1 MNLLSTSDLIDINNA
16 FKDLRDTFL
25 QSIVIYHVLGERLDR
40 FMEDTEL
47 IADKIVNLPVLIV
60 PSKMGKV
67 EILQKGKQD
76 FTESYVL
83 VFWEDLVNTGL
94 ADTNAYFL
102 QADKDFMVIN
112 GEKVDVIGVNK
123 VPDLGNLKNY
133 VKIQY
138 RKKLAIEGGF

>member
-1 MNLLSTSDLIDINNA
+1 MNLLSNADLIEINKA
-16 FKDLRDTFL
+16 FTDLRDTFL
-25 QSIVIYHVLGERLDR
+25 QSIVIYHLLGERVDR

-60 PSKMGKV
+60 PSKIGKV

-102 QADKDFMVIN
+102 QADKDFMVVD
-112 GEKVDVIGVNK
+112 GQKVEVIGVNK
-123 VPDLGNLKNY
+123 VPDLGTLKNY

-138 RKKLAIEGGF
+138 RQELKKDDF

>member
-1 MNLLSTSDLIDINNA
+1 MNLLSNADLIEINKA
-16 FKDLRDTFL
+16 FTDLRDTFL
-25 QSIVIYHVLGERLDR
+25 QSIVIYHLLGERVDR

-60 PSKMGKV
+60 PSKTGKV

-102 QADKDFMVIN
+102 QADKDFMVVD
-112 GEKVDVIGVNK
+112 GQKVEVIGVNK
-123 VPDLGNLKNY
+123 VPDLGTLKNY

-138 RKKLAIEGGF
+138 RQELKKDDF